1 MSRAVG
7 FLAWLIHAIAVSR
20 AWGVLARVILALA
33 LILVVG
39 WPAMATVLEATQAVP
54 KVEGAMRRAGW
65 SAAADSLVRWRGVE
79 PGEEEGDVG
88 AAMDPAGTADLLR
101 ETRGL
106 SRPARLAMETI
117 GLVLATEAIALP
129 IGVLLAIVLFRTDIW
144 GRRGLLAIIALA
156 AFVPIPLHATAWLGA
171 LGNAGRM
178 QALGVRPIL
187 VGRFGAAVVHAIAA
201 LPWVVLLTGVGLCA
215 VEPEL
220 EESALLEFG
229 PLRVL
234 MRITLRRAIGAI
246 AAAALAVAVLT
257 AGDMTVTDLL
267 QVRTYAEEAYVQ
279 FVLGRG
285 LADAAVVA
293 LPPLIVLGIG
303 IILAGRAL
311 SRLDPAR
318 LASAASG
325 ARTFRLGR
333 WRLPAGVL
341 LTLLVWDAL
350 AFPLYSMIW
359 CAGRVGGH
367 AALGQPPVW
376 SLSGLAGTLRFA
388 AAEIRDPLLASL
400 FWASMAATLAT
411 AMAFG
416 LAWASRRSRPW
427 RWTMLGAMAL
437 ALATPGPVAGRA
449 LVLAYRDLP
458 ALYDSSTIIVVAQ
471 ALRLAVRP
479 ADPLAVPPLLPPGLP
494 RRRRARRLRAG
505 GSDAPRRVAAI
516 GPGTAGGL
524 DGLAGAGPGRA
535 AGHAPGLSGGDRAH
549 AGVPL
554 GAVAHRRR
562 EPPLGRRA
570 DHARGDRRGGIGGRR
585 GDRMVARPG
594 TRVSAVHGRGA
605 ASDLRKLS
613 TASRWPGFRSK

>member
-1 MSRAVG
+1 VSRVRG

-39 WPAMATVLEATQAVP
+39 WPATATVLEATGAVP
-54 KVEGAMRRAGW
+54 KLEKAMRRAGW
-65 SAAADSLVRWRGVE
+65 SATADSLARWRGVE
-79 PGEEEGDVG
+79 PDADEGDVG
-88 AAMDPAGTADLLR
+88 TAMDPAGTAELLR

-129 IGVLLAIVLFRTDIW
+129 IGVFLAVVLFRTDIW

-187 VGRFGAAVVHAIAA
+187 VGRFGAAVVHALAA

-234 MRITLRRAIGAI
+234 MRVTLRRAIGAI

-303 IILAGRAL
+303 IVLAGRAL
-311 SRLDPAR
+311 SQLDPAR
-318 LASAASG
+318 LASAASE

-333 WRLPAGVL
+333 WRLVAGVL
-341 LTLLVWDAL
+341 LTLLIGDTL

-359 CAGRVGGH
+359 RAGRVGGH
-367 AALGQPPVW
+367 AALGRPPVW
-376 SLSGLAGTLRFA
+376 SFSGLAGTLRYA
-388 AAEIRDPLLASL
+388 AAEIRDPLVASL

-416 LAWASRRSRPW
+416 LAWASRRSRAW

-471 ALRLAVRP
+471 ALRALPYA
-479 ADPLAVPPLLPPGLP
+479 LLILWPF
-494 RRRRARRLRAG
+494 LR
-505 GSDAPRRVAAI
+505 SFPQDYLDAAALDGYGPSGQMLRVALPLSVRGLLAAWMVALALALGELPATRQVYPAGIEPMPVFLWGLLHTGVESHLSGVALIMLMVIATAGLAAALAI
-516 GPGTAGGL
+516 GWSRA
-524 DGLAGAGPGRA
+524 PGR
-535 AGHAPGLSGGDRAH
+535 G
-549 AGVPL
+549 
-554 GAVAHRRR
+554 
-562 EPPLGRRA
+562 
-570 DHARGDRRGGIGGRR
+570 
-585 GDRMVARPG
+585 
-594 TRVSAVHGRGA
+594 
-605 ASDLRKLS
+605 
-613 TASRWPGFRSK
+613 